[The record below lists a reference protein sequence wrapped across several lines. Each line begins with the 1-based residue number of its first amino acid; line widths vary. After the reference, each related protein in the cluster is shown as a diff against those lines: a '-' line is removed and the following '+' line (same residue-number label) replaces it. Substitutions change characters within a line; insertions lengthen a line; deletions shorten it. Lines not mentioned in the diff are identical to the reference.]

1 MSSYK
6 KWHYIFKK
14 IKTGKMNVH
23 RGGVV
28 SSWLPWESSFGDE
41 ADHAILL
48 RTVLISTAEKW
59 KRKQNWAKEDV
70 AAMG

>member
-1 MSSYK
+1 
-6 KWHYIFKK
+6 
-14 IKTGKMNVH
+14 MNVH

-59 KRKQNWAKEDV
+59 KRKQNWAKED
-70 AAMG
+70 GCNGLE